1 MANHNDRQW
10 KDRSG
15 KSGQGKSQSRVR
27 QAAQQ
32 GRRDQRIQGTRNH
45 HDSIHGSNGNNTA
58 KRK

>member
-10 KDRSG
+10 QDRSG
-15 KSGQGKSQSRVR
+15 KSSQGKSQRRER
-27 QAAQQ
+27 QDAQRS
-32 GRRDQRIQGTRNH
+32 RRDQRIQGARNH